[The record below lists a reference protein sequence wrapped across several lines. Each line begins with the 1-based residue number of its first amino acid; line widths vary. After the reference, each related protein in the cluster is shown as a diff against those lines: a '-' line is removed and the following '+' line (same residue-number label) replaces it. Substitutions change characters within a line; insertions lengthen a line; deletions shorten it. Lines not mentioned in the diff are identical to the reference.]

1 MKTIQKKRQTN
12 IEKSWLLTLSGF
24 FMMLV
29 VFFVIDGTA
38 LEPRLNDSN
47 NIAGRMVDWLNN
59 SALFTEHITLFTFPW
74 FNLVTLVFIVVIL
87 LKAIVDFVSVIK
99 AK

>member
-12 IEKSWLLTLSGF
+12 IGKSWLLTLSGF